1 MHVIVRQEKNDNSTN
16 VYSSSSPLILS
27 FGFSLL
33 DLMFSYVCTYKIANR
48 LCQCCHY
55 KKKHSSVRHS
65 FSSVIKDI

>member
-33 DLMFSYVCTYKIANR
+33 DLMFSYVCIHMYVHTRLPIA
-48 LCQCCHY
+48 CV
-55 KKKHSSVRHS
+55 SADI
-65 FSSVIKDI
+65 IKNIQV